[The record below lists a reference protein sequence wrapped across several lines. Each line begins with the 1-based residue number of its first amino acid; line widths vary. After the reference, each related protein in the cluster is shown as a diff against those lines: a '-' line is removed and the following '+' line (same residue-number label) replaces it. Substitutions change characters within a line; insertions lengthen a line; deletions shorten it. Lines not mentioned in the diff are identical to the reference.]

1 MDKKKIIFLISGIF
15 GLLVGILII
24 VLAIIDVTLPKPL
37 WILFSASCLINVVSI
52 ISNYRKKSEKR
63 NNE

>member
-37 WILFSASCLINVVSI
+37 WILFSESCLINVVSI
-52 ISNYRKKSEKR
+52 I
-63 NNE
+63 

>member
-1 MDKKKIIFLISGIF
+1 MDKKKIIFLISGIC
-15 GLLVGILII
+15 GLLVGITII

-52 ISNYRKKSEKR
+52 ISNYKKKSGYKK
-63 NNE
+63 NE